1 MEVMATEKSATPE
14 LDRQLEIIHSGQA
27 QTVQDFIDWLSEQK
41 YVLARYVPEDERTD
55 DDGIYGEQPV
65 AVFIQPEQLMA
76 NFFGIDLN
84 KIDQERRALLEALR
98 SDA

>member
-1 MEVMATEKSATPE
+1 MTIKVPTPE
-14 LDRQLEIIHSGQA
+14 LDKQLEIVRSGKA
-27 QTVQDFIDWLSEQK
+27 GTVQEFIDWLLDEK
-41 YVLARYVPEDERTD
+41 HYVLARYVPEDERTD

>member
-1 MEVMATEKSATPE
+1 MKIETPE
-14 LDRQLEIIHSGQA
+14 LDKQTEIIHSGQA
-27 QTVQDFIDWLSEQK
+27 GTVQDFIDWLGEQK

-76 NFFGIDLN
+76 DFFGIDRN
-84 KIDQERRALLEALR
+84 KIEQERRAILDAIR
-98 SDA
+98 SE

>member
-1 MEVMATEKSATPE
+1 MEVMKVDTPE
-14 LDRQLEIIHSGQA
+14 LDKQSEIIHSGQA
-27 QTVQDFIDWLSEQK
+27 ATVQDFIDWLSEQK

-76 NFFGIDLN
+76 DFFGVDLR
-84 KIDQERRALLEALR
+84 KIDAERRALLDAIR
-98 SDA
+98 SES